1 LKSRVSTDALVE
13 TRAIRRW
20 YRERNKGTAVDFQRE
35 YVQARRLIEMWP
47 DAGADLG
54 DGVRRVLLHSFPY
67 GVIYEVRD
75 RVVVII
81 AVAHTSRDPRYW
93 LGRL

>member
-1 LKSRVSTDALVE
+1 
-13 TRAIRRW
+13 
-20 YRERNKGTAVDFQRE
+20 
-35 YVQARRLIEMWP
+35 MWP
-47 DAGADLG
+47 EAGTDFG
-54 DGVRRVLLHSFPY
+54 DGVRRVMLHSFPY

-93 LGRL
+93 LGR